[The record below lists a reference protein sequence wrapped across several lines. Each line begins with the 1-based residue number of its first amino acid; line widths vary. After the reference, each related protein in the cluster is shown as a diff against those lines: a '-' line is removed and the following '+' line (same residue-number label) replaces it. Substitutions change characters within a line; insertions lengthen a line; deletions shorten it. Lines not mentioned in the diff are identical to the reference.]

1 MIFLNRKLDDY
12 EVNQLASYMESL
24 PPVISLSEA
33 RGKHLDMA
41 VSRGKLLFENRGC
54 ADCHA
59 APTYTSH
66 DVYDVGVVDEMK
78 QRLFN
83 PPSLRGVSQL
93 GPELFHDCRA
103 DGIRGVLVNQKHH
116 LKEQLSDQQV
126 SDLIAF
132 LNAL

>member
-1 MIFLNRKLDDY
+1 MRGHDD

-59 APTYTSH
+59 APTYTSY
-66 DVYDVGVVDEMK
+66 DVYDVGMVDEMT